1 MDVNA
6 GDAERVYGGP
16 VGLIWEM
23 LAGEEEVCAE
33 RGTDALAER
42 AGLGRESRVLAL
54 LPGPGAS
61 RGSTAQP

>member
-23 LAGEEEVCAE
+23 LAGEEEGCADRE
-33 RGTDALAER
+33 TDALAER